1 MRPDSITDCEGLW
14 VQVQQ
19 LRQQVQQLVEE
30 NSTLRNQRDS
40 LESQV
45 MDFAVQEVW
54 WENVIF
60 MEIDDGEAA

>member
-60 MEIDDGEAA
+60 MEIDEGEAA

>member
-1 MRPDSITDCEGLW
+1 MRPENMTDCEALW

-60 MEIDDGEAA
+60 MEIDEGEAA